1 MWIMSVRVTGMPA
14 QYSRRGKAVCHR
26 AYKIGGPTGNRPHRA
41 GDAGGRGRGIQCG
54 KIVRD
59 DLGPTGVGWHRMD
72 RALWEEH
79 LTLAETHVAQ
89 GERVVARQHE
99 IIAELA
105 RGGHDTAS
113 AVDLL
118 ASFQEL
124 LTLHKR

>member
-1 MWIMSVRVTGMPA
+1 
-14 QYSRRGKAVCHR
+14 
-26 AYKIGGPTGNRPHRA
+26 
-41 GDAGGRGRGIQCG
+41 
-54 KIVRD
+54 
-59 DLGPTGVGWHRMD
+59 MD

-124 LTLHKR
+124 LTLHKRDRDRLRAELGAAQAER